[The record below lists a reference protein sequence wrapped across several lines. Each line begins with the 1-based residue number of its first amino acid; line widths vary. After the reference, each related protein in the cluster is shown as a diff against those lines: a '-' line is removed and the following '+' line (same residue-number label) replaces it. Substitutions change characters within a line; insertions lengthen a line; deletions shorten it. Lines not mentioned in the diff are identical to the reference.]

1 MSSSNRI
8 SSEITPEQ
16 AAAIA
21 TAFEQLKTA
30 LAPVLIINLT
40 AEERKATLKMGDKTI
55 AFVSKTLEYAT
66 QNPLLVPNYI
76 DLAEA
81 KKDNKLASDIYGIF
95 QQLSTLLR
103 AMEDTGM
110 VAGSEAYEAALVI
123 YHSIKGASRSNVPGT
138 QTMHDDL
145 KQRFPG
151 RGKQKPSPVQ

>member
-1 MSSSNRI
+1 MSLNNRI
-8 SSEITPEQ
+8 SAEITAKQ
-16 AAAIA
+16 SAAIA
-21 TAFEQLKTA
+21 AAFEQLKTA

-40 AEERKATLKMGDKTI
+40 AEERKTMLIMGDKTL
-55 AFVSKTLEYAT
+55 AFVNKTLEYAS
-66 QNPLLVPNYI
+66 QNPSLVPNYV
-76 DLAEA
+76 DLTEA
-81 KKDNKLASDIYGIF
+81 KKDNKLATDIYGIF

-138 QTMHDDL
+138 QTIYDDL

-151 RGKQKPSPVQ
+151 RGKKIVAPEE